1 MWLIIFTVFIFAL
14 VALVWRK
21 FKPEI
26 EYIEDSRM
34 WICHYNKGKRSNISR
49 DWFIIFKE

>member
-1 MWLIIFTVFIFAL
+1 MWLIIIFLLFLAF
-14 VALVWRK
+14 WRK

-26 EYIEDSRM
+26 EYIQGSRM
-34 WICHYNKGKRSNISR
+34 WICHYNRGLGR

>member
-1 MWLIIFTVFIFAL
+1 MWLIIIFAVFYL
-14 VALVWRK
+14 FWRK

-26 EYIEDSRM
+26 EYICEARM
-34 WICHYNKGKRSNISR
+34 WICHYNRGKGR

>member
-1 MWLIIFTVFIFAL
+1 MWLIIIFL
-14 VALVWRK
+14 LFLIVWRK

-26 EYIEDSRM
+26 EYIESSRM
-34 WICHYNKGKRSNISR
+34 WICHYNKGLGR

>member
-1 MWLIIFTVFIFAL
+1 MWLIIIFL
-14 VALVWRK
+14 LFLSFWRK

>member
-1 MWLIIFTVFIFAL
+1 MWLIIFTVFFIL
-14 VALVWRK
+14 WRK

-26 EYIEDSRM
+26 EYIQGSRM
-34 WICHYNKGKRSNISR
+34 WICHYNRGLGR

>member
-1 MWLIIFTVFIFAL
+1 MWLIIIFL
-14 VALVWRK
+14 LFLGFWRK

-26 EYIEDSRM
+26 EYIESSRM
-34 WICHYNKGKRSNISR
+34 WICHYNKGVGR

>member
-1 MWLIIFTVFIFAL
+1 MWSLIIFTVFIFAL
-14 VALVWRK
+14 VALVWRE

-26 EYIEDSRM
+26 EYIQGSRM
-34 WICHYNKGKRSNISR
+34 WICHYNRGLGR

>member
-1 MWLIIFTVFIFAL
+1 MWLIIIFAVL
-14 VALVWRK
+14 IFFWRK

-26 EYIEDSRM
+26 GYIESSRM
-34 WICHYNKGKRSNISR
+34 WICHYNKGVGR

>member
-1 MWLIIFTVFIFAL
+1 MWLIIIFTVLFF
-14 VALVWRK
+14 VWRK

-26 EYIEDSRM
+26 EYIQGSRM
-34 WICHYNKGKRSNISR
+34 WICHYNRGLGR

>member
-1 MWLIIFTVFIFAL
+1 MWLIIFTVLLIL
-14 VALVWRK
+14 WRK

-26 EYIEDSRM
+26 EYIENSRM
-34 WICHYNKGKRSNISR
+34 WICHYNSGKRSNIGR